1 MNNNKVC
8 VLGGGGFVGRS
19 IVNQL
24 EKTGY
29 AVRILTRAREHAK
42 SMTVLPDVEIVEANI
57 FDPADLQ
64 RCFTGMD
71 IVINLV
77 GILNEDKTS
86 RVDLPTARRG
96 DFHEI
101 HVELPRKIVHACAAS
116 GARRLLHMSA
126 LNADP
131 NGASA
136 YLRSKGLGQA
146 VVLESAM
153 QHSEHEKW
161 YLDGPKFVHAY
172 GLDVTV
178 FRPSVI
184 FGREDSF
191 INLFARLLKFAPVL
205 PLASPN
211 ARFQPIFVE
220 DVAQAF
226 VESIANPATFGK
238 AYDLCGPKAYSL
250 LELVNMVNEMTGA
263 ERKIIGLPPQLSW
276 LMAAIFEWMPGRKLM
291 TRDNYHTMQTDSVCQ
306 GNLPEEIK
314 LDLRAI
320 EAVAPEYL
328 ARFDQYRGYRHAAGR

>member
-1 MNNNKVC
+1 MNNKKAC

-24 EKTGY
+24 EKAGY

-71 IVINLV
+71 VVINLV
-77 GILNEDKTS
+77 GILNEGKTS
-86 RVDLPTARRG
+86 RIDLPMARRG
-96 DFHEI
+96 DFHEV
-101 HVELPRKIVHACAAS
+101 HVELPRKVIHACAAT
-116 GARRLLHMSA
+116 GVRRLLHMSA

-131 NGASA
+131 NGPSA

-172 GLDVTV
+172 GLEATV

-191 INLFARLLKFAPVL
+191 INMFASLLKIAPVL
-205 PLASPN
+205 PLTSPN

-250 LELVNMVNEMTGA
+250 LELVQLVNGMTGLQ
-263 ERKIIGLPPQLSW
+263 RRIVPLPDSLSW
-276 LMAAIFEWMPGRKLM
+276 LMAAIFEHMPGRKLM
-291 TRDNYHTMQTDSVCQ
+291 TRDNYRSMQVDSVCQ
-306 GNLPEEIK
+306 GKLPAEINLK
-314 LDLRAI
+314 LRAI

>member
-1 MNNNKVC
+1 MNNKKVC

-19 IVNQL
+19 IVNKL
-24 EKTGY
+24 EKAGY

-42 SMTVLPDVEIVEANI
+42 DMAVLPGVEVVEANI

-64 RCFTGMD
+64 RCFAGMD
-71 IVINLV
+71 VVINLV
-77 GILNEDKTS
+77 GILNEDKGS
-86 RVDLPTARRG
+86 RIDLPMARRG

-101 HVELPRKIVHACAAS
+101 HVELARKVVHACAAT

-131 NGASA
+131 NAPSA

-146 VVLESAM
+146 IVLESAM

-172 GLDVTV
+172 GLDVTA

-191 INLFARLLKFAPVL
+191 INMFASLLKIAPVL
-205 PLASPN
+205 PLASPD

-226 VESIANPATFGK
+226 VESIENPASFGK

-250 LELVNMVNEMTGA
+250 LELVNMVNDMTGSQ
-263 ERKIIGLPPQLSW
+263 RKIIGLPPQLSW
-276 LMAAIFEWMPGRKLM
+276 LMAAIFEHMPGRKLM
-291 TRDNYHTMQTDSVCQ
+291 TRDNYDTMKVDSVCQ
-306 GNLPEEIK
+306 GNLPAELK
-314 LDLRAI
+314 LNLRSI

-328 ARFDQYRGYRHAAGR
+328 ARFDQYRDYRHAAGR